1 MAVCGMC
8 DLPESET
15 KVYGL
20 MKVISLVDDHTPL
33 ESAMKDASAYLTRK
47 VSVESKNLPGF

>member
-1 MAVCGMC
+1 MC
-8 DLPESET
+8 DLRESET
-15 KVYGL
+15 KAYGL